1 MFDDDVFSF
10 AESDNLEELEHGLVY
25 LEGLAD
31 KIQLVQGLTILKI
44 ENSGMWRRTHETLRE
59 YRIDQVARLGI
70 PKQTVSDKR
79 KIAQGYLACRD
90 LLKNVSL
97 RGRVSKLPDLPD
109 VVDSFGQ
116 KVAMD
121 LFMNASARDWQDK
134 VREIR
139 AARGPH

>member
-1 MFDDDVFSF
+1 MFNDDIFSF
-10 AESDNLEELEHGLVY
+10 VDSDDLAELEQGLVY
-25 LEGLAD
+25 LEGLVD
-31 KIQLVQGLTILKI
+31 RIHLMQGLTILRI

-79 KIAQGYLACRD
+79 KIAQGYMACHE
-90 LLKNVSL
+90 LLKGVSL

-109 VVDSFGQ
+109 MVDALGAQ
-116 KVAMD
+116 AAID
-121 LFMNASARDWQDK
+121 LFTKSSARAWQDK

-139 AARGPH
+139 SAPGPQ